1 MRKPFLLFTVVISA
15 VLVACGAVLA
25 QARPPGG
32 QGPERYI
39 VVLDEGVSD
48 PGRAADAMARRYGL
62 GVGFVY
68 GHALKGFSATIPE
81 ARLEAVRSEGRVAYV
96 EHDRTAHATAQT
108 LPWGIDRIDADQSSA
123 LAGDGTGSLD
133 SVNAYGIDSGIY
145 RHTDLT
151 VVGHRNFTGDGK
163 NTD

>member
-32 QGPERYI
+32 QEPERYI
-39 VVLDEGVSD
+39 VVLDDGVSD

-81 ARLEAVRSEGRVAYV
+81 ARLEAVRSVGRGQ
-96 EHDRTAHATAQT
+96 DRRRPE
-108 LPWGIDRIDADQSSA
+108 LRGGR
-123 LAGDGTGSLD
+123 G
-133 SVNAYGIDSGIY
+133 
-145 RHTDLT
+145 RHRFGRRRQRL
-151 VVGHRNFTGDGK
+151 RPR
-163 NTD
+163 

>member
-1 MRKPFLLFTVVISA
+1 MICLSHDYCCVLQIDARMRKTTLLLVSMTLA

-25 QARPPGG
+25 QTRSPGG

-39 VVLDEGVSD
+39 VVLDERVSD

-81 ARLEAVRSEGRVAYV
+81 ARLEAV
-96 EHDRTAHATAQT
+96 
-108 LPWGIDRIDADQSSA
+108 
-123 LAGDGTGSLD
+123 
-133 SVNAYGIDSGIY
+133 
-145 RHTDLT
+145 
-151 VVGHRNFTGDGK
+151 
-163 NTD
+163 